1 MASRRPHRNCRKLYS
16 HDQQEI
22 VQIKTISNGV
32 ITFDTGLSYRHYG
45 SSDATKYLI
54 HGIDLRSE
62 VVLLSRNIRIKPV
75 DDASV
80 PWGCQTLTTDL
91 IVPSMTPLIG
101 KSIFSYVEFSKCGQ
115 YDTQKATVRFFNS
128 SNWDSESVVTQCAI
142 HSGGA
147 AGIDLDKSKNIVVNF
162 TNVFKTTQFGIK
174 VKGSDNWKLDNNR
187 FLGVKQ
193 RDVVLNDGLVDESG
207 IVYICPPYGGDCK
220 NY

>member
-1 MASRRPHRNCRKLYS
+1 MNSADTLGWQVGDLIGIAGSSYS

-115 YDTQKATVRFFNS
+115 YDTQKAAVRFFNS
-128 SNWDSESVVTQCAI
+128 SN
-142 HSGGA
+142 
-147 AGIDLDKSKNIVVNF
+147 
-162 TNVFKTTQFGIK
+162 
-174 VKGSDNWKLDNNR
+174 
-187 FLGVKQ
+187 
-193 RDVVLNDGLVDESG
+193 
-207 IVYICPPYGGDCK
+207 
-220 NY
+220 